1 MDIRDAEY
9 LVAVADHGS
18 ITEAAR
24 ALFIAQP
31 SLSQAIRTLERDLG
45 VELFDRGGRKLRI
58 TPAGTSFAA
67 AARQVLADVERA
79 RAVVQDV
86 TDVQSGTLTMAV
98 LNSLAADPLPRLV
111 GRFHRLFP
119 RVLLSTVSADVPDG
133 VGRAVRSG
141 ECDLGLTELLV
152 DDQGLRFRVVGEQEI
167 VLALHADLA
176 IELPDP
182 VPVDLLADI
191 PMIVEI
197 GSRPRLPVHNVA
209 VECAHRQSMW
219 ELVVQGAG
227 ATLLPRRVAEQELP
241 GVVVRSL
248 APRQVRTIGLVH
260 RPDPLP
266 PAAAAFIAALDEVQ
280 GASVPRNAR
289 PAGDSRASS

>member
-18 ITEAAR
+18 VTKAAR

-45 VELFDRGGRKLRI
+45 VELFERTGRELRI
-58 TPAGTSFAA
+58 TAAGVSFAE
-67 AARQVLADVERA
+67 AARRVLADVERA
-79 RAVVQDV
+79 RAVVDDV
-86 TDVQSGTLTMAV
+86 TELRSGTLTISV
-98 LNSLAADPLPRLV
+98 LNSLAAEPLPLLA
-111 GRFHRLFP
+111 GEFHRRFP
-119 RVLLSTVSADVPDG
+119 QVVLSAVSADVPDG

-141 ECDLGLTELLV
+141 ECDIGLTALPV
-152 DDQGLRFRVVGEQEI
+152 DEQGLESRVLGEQEI

-182 VPVDLLADI
+182 VPVDLLGDI

-197 GSRPRLPVHNVA
+197 GLRPLLSVNNIA
-209 VECAHRQSMW
+209 VECAHRQAVW
-219 ELVVQGAG
+219 ALVVQGAG
-227 ATLLPRRVAEQELP
+227 ATLLPRGVAERELP

-248 APRQVRTIGLVH
+248 VPPVVREIGIVR

-266 PAAAAFIAALDEVQ
+266 PAAAAFVAVLDDLQVV
-280 GASVPRNAR
+280 SVSRNAR
-289 PAGDSRASS
+289 PACDNRASS